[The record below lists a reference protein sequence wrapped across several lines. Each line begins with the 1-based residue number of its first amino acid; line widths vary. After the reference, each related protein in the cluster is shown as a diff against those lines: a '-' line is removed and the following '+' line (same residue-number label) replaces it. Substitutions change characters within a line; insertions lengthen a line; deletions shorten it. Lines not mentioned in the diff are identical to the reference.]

1 MVVVVEWGFEM
12 VHMRNW
18 SETQAI
24 VCEWW
29 ILAVGRMAYVW
40 RSSGVSS
47 SMARQNVVRRL
58 SRVEGGLAPIMPLCP
73 SRPEVGRVG
82 VPFASGNPVDSG
94 LLDEGPRLAMSLTLH
109 PWRLL

>member
-1 MVVVVEWGFEM
+1 M
-12 VHMRNW
+12 VHTRNW

-40 RSSGVSS
+40 RSSDVSS
-47 SMARQNVVRRL
+47 SMVRQNVVRRL
-58 SRVEGGLAPIMPLCP
+58 SRVEGGLSPMVPLRP
-73 SRPEVGRVG
+73 SRPEAGRVG
-82 VPFASGNPVDSG
+82 VPPVSGNCWNVSSG
-94 LLDEGPRLAMSLTLH
+94 FFDEGPRLAMSLTLH

>member
-1 MVVVVEWGFEM
+1 M

-18 SETQAI
+18 SETQTI

-40 RSSGVSS
+40 RSSDVSS

-58 SRVEGGLAPIMPLCP
+58 SRVEGGLAPIVPLCP

-82 VPFASGNPVDSG
+82 VPLASGNPVDSG